1 MTTTRPL
8 RFAAIGLDHRHIYE
22 QVERLLE
29 LGCECVGYWTDGDPQ
44 PLAGFQRRFPH
55 IPRTADQRHLLEDP
69 TIALIVTAAIPSDR
83 AALAIAAMRCGKD
96 VMTDKPGCTTTA
108 QLAKLKQCVAE
119 TGRIWS
125 VSYSERFEV
134 RAVTRAAELV
144 RAGAIGT
151 VVQTVGLGPHR
162 LNRHLRPDWFF
173 EPDRYGGIL
182 CDIGCHQIDQFL
194 HFTGSTTASIVTS
207 AVGNFA
213 NPDHPR
219 LQDFGEM
226 LLRSPQGQGYVRLDW
241 YTPDGLANWGDGRLT
256 ILGTQGYIE
265 LRKYVD
271 IAGRAGVDHLF
282 IVDNKSTR
290 YIDCS
295 DAPLPYYSDLVADVH
310 DRTERS
316 MPQSHCF
323 TVMELALEAQ
333 AKAEHLG
340 ALAEADTDQ
349 PRDSHAVR
357 KK

>member
-1 MTTTRPL
+1 MTTIRPF

-22 QVERLLE
+22 QVGRLLE
-29 LGCECVGYWTDGDPQ
+29 LGCECVGYWTEGEPQ
-44 PLAGFQRRFPH
+44 PLAGFRSRFPH
-55 IPRTADQRHLLEDP
+55 IPRVDDPRRLLEDP
-69 TIALIVTAAIPSDR
+69 TIAMIVTAAIPCDR

-96 VMTDKPGCTTTA
+96 VMTDKPGCTTAA
-108 QLAKLKQCVAE
+108 QLAELRQVVAE

-134 RAVTRAAELV
+134 RAVSRATELV
-144 RAGAIGT
+144 RAGAIGA

-173 EPDRYGGIL
+173 EPARYGGIL

-194 HFTGSTTASIVTS
+194 FFTGSTSASIVTA

-219 LQDFGEM
+219 MQDFGEM
-226 LLRSPQGQGYVRLDW
+226 LLRSPQGRGYVRLDW

-256 ILGTQGYIE
+256 ILGTEGYIE

-271 IAGRAGVDHLF
+271 IAGRPGVDHLF
-282 IVDNKSTR
+282 IVDRQSTR
-290 YIDCS
+290 HVDCS
-295 DAPLPYYSDLVADVH
+295 DAPLPYYADLAADVQ

-316 MPQSHCF
+316 MAQAHCF
-323 TVMELALEAQ
+323 TVMELALAAQ
-333 AKAEHLG
+333 AQAERLG
-340 ALAEADTDQ
+340 GLAA
-349 PRDSHAVR
+349 AG
-357 KK
+357 